1 MKYMW
6 RRITAVGLSV
16 MLLASMAAGCGKRA
30 ESKEE
35 QETNEEIIS
44 GEYGTEELETTAIT
58 VTPTVVEEE
67 PVTPEPETEPVSTS
81 EQWEGF
87 AQGLK
92 DKYQGSETVTYSE
105 NVYYAAKDEEFYI
118 DCRFDP
124 FAAEIE
130 SYFDI
135 VGIYTDPE
143 LTNVVSAEYTWAD
156 DQRRAY
162 IISPGDYTAFDIYD
176 SDVEEGMLGYTPGS
190 GYLYND
196 AENDWGNIGTLYM
209 AQWRD
214 LDTGEVLDKPI
225 VTVINIESELEA
237 PIVHITST
245 DEGIARLEWD
255 AIDGAQ
261 EYWVIEYDTDENGK
275 VDDGAILLGR
285 TADTYWEAGEVESGE
300 IMNQDFN
307 VCLISEED
315 WLSEAIYESY
325 KDKYNPAD
333 GPVLSTYYR
342 DVTPYIAVI
351 AVNDKDTSM
360 ISNSLPLLDL
370 AAMFVYS
377 TTYVAGIS
385 ETTGERIDFHTDVYG
400 VSMLPAYRYV
410 TMCDGKMVPRLLEY
424 DCESA
429 EEVTEQYLFW
439 EDDNDIAGTSYF
451 EYVEVLKVPY
461 RIEGTPFTGYI
472 SVEEY
477 DRENWQRQLSEVQ
490 ERQEQ
495 LRNRTGTLQYNIS
508 MMDESQILEGG
519 SDVTVDVSEDAVTAN
534 SALSEYLAV
543 SMISSVEYIDLTMFP
558 EANDMA
564 YLTDAWMEAV
574 YQNPLTLGVDGA
586 YLSENR
592 KGLYIIYQEDVET
605 RARKQEEIRAEVARI
620 IDEIITD
627 DMTDLEKEY
636 AINQYLCESAE
647 YDMAALENAEQYDFA
662 TVDPEFDDSFN
673 AYGILINK
681 VGVCASYAASFK
693 LLADEA
699 GLESIVVTGYLDG
712 ATPHAW
718 NRVYLDGN
726 WETID
731 VTNNDNEYL
740 SNALLNMP
748 DYALNRTLVEDS
760 VYILDA
766 QIGEYISDNA
776 DNEYYRVT
784 GNYYDMETIVNE
796 FVERL
801 AVQDTVV
808 LRTDY
813 ALTED
818 EFYDIAY
825 AVMDELQNYSLG
837 GCYWL
842 GTIVLTTAYE

>member
-6 RRITAVGLSV
+6 KKVIATGLSM
-16 MLLASMAAGCGKRA
+16 MLVVSMLAGCGKKA

-35 QETNEEIIS
+35 PETMEETNGNVDEQEI
-44 GEYGTEELETTAIT
+44 TA
-58 VTPTVVEEE
+58 TPTA
-67 PVTPEPETEPVSTS
+67 TPEPIATTEPTAIPEPVSTA
-81 EQWEGF
+81 EQWDGF
-87 AQGLK
+87 AQELK
-92 DKYQGSETVTYSE
+92 DKYQSSETVAYSE
-105 NVYYAAKDEEFYI
+105 NVYYASPDEEFYI
-118 DCRFDP
+118 DCQFDP

-176 SDVEEGMLGYTPGS
+176 GDVKEGMLGYTPGS
-190 GYLYND
+190 GYLYDD

-214 LDTGEVLDKPI
+214 LGTGEILDKPI

-237 PIVHITST
+237 PVVHITST

-261 EYWVIEYDTDENGK
+261 EYWVIEYDADESGK
-275 VDDGAILLGR
+275 VDDEAILLGR
-285 TADTYWEAGEVESGE
+285 TTDTHWEAGEVKSGE
-300 IMNQDFN
+300 TMNQDFN
-307 VCLISEED
+307 VCLISEAD
-315 WLSEAIYESY
+315 WLSESIYESY
-325 KDKYNPAD
+325 KDKYNPD
-333 GPVLSTYYR
+333 EGPVLSTYYR

-377 TTYVAGIS
+377 STYVTGIS
-385 ETTGERIDFHTDVYG
+385 EITGERIDFHTNVYG
-400 VSMLPAYRYV
+400 VPMLPAYRYV
-410 TMCDGKMVPRLLEY
+410 VMCDGKMVPRLLEY

-429 EEVTEQYLFW
+429 EVVTEQYLFW

-461 RIEGTPFTGYI
+461 RIEGTPFSGYI
-472 SVEEY
+472 SVEDY
-477 DRENWQRQLSEVQ
+477 DLENWQQQLAEIQ

-508 MMDESQILEGG
+508 MMDESQMPEGG

-558 EANDMA
+558 EANDMD

-592 KGLYIIYQEDVET
+592 KGLYIIYQEDAET

-620 IDEIITD
+620 VAEIITD

-647 YDMAALENAEQYDFA
+647 YDMAALENAEQYGFA

-740 SNALLNMP
+740 GNALLNMP
-748 DYALNRTLVEDS
+748 DYALDRTLVEDDI
-760 VYILDA
+760 YILDT
-766 QIGEYISDNA
+766 QIGEYASDNV

-784 GNYYDMETIVNE
+784 GNYYDMEAIVDE
-796 FVERL
+796 FVEQL
-801 AVQDTVV
+801 AVQDTVI

>member
-6 RRITAVGLSV
+6 KKVIATGLSM
-16 MLLASMAAGCGKRA
+16 MLVVSMLAGCGKKA

-35 QETNEEIIS
+35 PEIMEETNGNVDEQEI
-44 GEYGTEELETTAIT
+44 TA
-58 VTPTVVEEE
+58 TPTA
-67 PVTPEPETEPVSTS
+67 TPEPIATTEPTAIPEPVSTA
-81 EQWEGF
+81 EQWDGF
-87 AQGLK
+87 AQELK
-92 DKYQGSETVTYSE
+92 DKYQSSETVAYSE
-105 NVYYAAKDEEFYI
+105 NVYYASPDEEFYI
-118 DCRFDP
+118 DCQFDP
-124 FAAEIE
+124 FELGVETYDQIAA
-130 SYFDI
+130 
-135 VGIYTDPE
+135 IYMDPE
-143 LTNVVSAEYTWAD
+143 LTDCMSSTYTWAD

-162 IISPGDYTAFDIYD
+162 IISPGKYERFEIV
-176 SDVEEGMLGYTPGS
+176 DVKAEEGMLGYVPDGYSEMFYGDANTWGS
-190 GYLYND
+190 
-196 AENDWGNIGTLYM
+196 IGTLYL

-214 LDTGEVLDKPI
+214 LETGELLEKPI
-225 VTVINIESELEA
+225 VTVIYVEQELDA
-237 PIVHITST
+237 PTVRVAST
-245 DEGIARLEWD
+245 EDGIARLEWD
-255 AIDGAQ
+255 PIEGAE
-261 EYWVIEYDTDENGK
+261 EYWVIEWIKDENGEIMSSATLK
-275 VDDGAILLGR
+275 GR
-285 TADTYWEAGEVESGE
+285 TTSTYWEAGDPINIKYGYTNEALNICFITEEEWLMESMVEEFGDEYNPEDGAVLSRWYRDKSAYLAVVAVNSEGTSNISNSFLVTDLASMFVHNVTDVTGFSEESGE
-300 IMNQDFN
+300 Q
-307 VCLISEED
+307 E
-315 WLSEAIYESY
+315 
-325 KDKYNPAD
+325 
-333 GPVLSTYYR
+333 
-342 DVTPYIAVI
+342 
-351 AVNDKDTSM
+351 
-360 ISNSLPLLDL
+360 
-370 AAMFVYS
+370 
-377 TTYVAGIS
+377 
-385 ETTGERIDFHTDVYG
+385 DFHRTIYG
-400 VSMLPAYRYV
+400 VPMLPAYRYV

-424 DCESA
+424 DYESA
-429 EEVTEQYLFW
+429 EVVTEQYLYW
-439 EDDNDIAGTSYF
+439 EDDNDIEGTGYF
-451 EYVEVLKVPY
+451 VYEEFLKVPY
-461 RIEGTPFTGYI
+461 GIQGTPFTGDMRI
-472 SVEEY
+472 MDY
-477 DRENWQRQLSEVQ
+477 DLENWQQQLAEIQ

-508 MMDESQILEGG
+508 MMDESQMPEGG

-558 EANDMA
+558 EANDMD

-592 KGLYIIYQEDVET
+592 KGLYIIYQEDAET
-605 RARKQEEIRAEVARI
+605 RARKQEEIRAEVTRI
-620 IDEIITD
+620 VDEIITD

-740 SNALLNMP
+740 GNALLNMP
-748 DYALNRTLVEDS
+748 DYALDRTLVEDDI
-760 VYILDA
+760 YILDT
-766 QIGEYISDNA
+766 QIGEYTSDNV

-784 GNYYDMETIVNE
+784 GNYYDMEAIVDE
-796 FVERL
+796 FVEQL
-801 AVQDTVV
+801 AVQDTVI

-842 GTIVLTTAYE
+842 GTIVLTTVYE